1 MWNRMPLRSYET
13 IGRAQAYARTLQ
25 TRFDGAVFVVVLSPF
40 ASYAF
45 RWLIKVKRGNGRIV
59 GGAYVGR

>member
-1 MWNRMPLRSYET
+1 MRHLPLRSYST

-25 TRFDGAVFVVVLSPF
+25 ARFPNAEFVVVLSPF

-45 RWLIKVKRGNGRIV
+45 RWLIKVQRGERYLC